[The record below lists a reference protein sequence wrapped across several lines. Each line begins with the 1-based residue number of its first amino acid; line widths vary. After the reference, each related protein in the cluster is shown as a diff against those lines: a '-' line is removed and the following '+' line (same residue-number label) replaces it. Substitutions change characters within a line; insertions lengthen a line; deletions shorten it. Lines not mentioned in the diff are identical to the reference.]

1 MQSNHA
7 PQYMNTNTNT
17 LAVSQPSMGEMEKM
31 ALAIAKSGLFG
42 MKSPE
47 QALAL
52 GLLAVSENKPFASI
66 CAEYDVIQGRPA
78 LKSQACLARFQQAG
92 GTIQWITRTDKECTI
107 EGKHPAGGTLKV
119 TWTWERATT
128 AGLTNK
134 SNWKQYPTAM
144 LSSRCVAELVRAIY
158 PACLNGVYLAE
169 EVQDFDTNPLGSPL
183 ARIEKPVIKAEE
195 ATPIVAELVA
205 ETEPQ
210 EAPEL
215 PQTPVDMLISMMTT
229 DNISDDHVLH
239 FLYAKKAIKDRNI
252 YIFDIPEKIIN
263 RLIEKW
269 DDVKAFKPAI

>member
-1 MQSNHA
+1 
-7 PQYMNTNTNT
+7 
-17 LAVSQPSMGEMEKM
+17 MERM

-92 GTIQWITRTDKECTI
+92 GTIQWITRSDKECTL
-107 EGKHPAGGTLKV
+107 EGKHPAGGTLQV
-119 TWTWERATT
+119 TWTWDRATS
-128 AGLTNK
+128 AGLTSK

-169 EVQDFDTNPLGSPL
+169 EVQDFDTKPLG
-183 ARIEKPVIKAEE
+183 REIKVDKPVIVLEE
-195 ATPIVAELVA
+195 PAPIVAEVVK

-210 EAPEL
+210 ESPESPKEL
-215 PQTPVDMLISMMTT
+215 PQTPIDMLISMMDT
-229 DNISDDHVLH
+229 DKISDDHVLH

-252 YIFDIPEKIIN
+252 YIFDIPDKVVN
-263 RLIEKW
+263 RLIQKW
-269 DDVKAFKPAI
+269 EDVKSFKPAI